1 MTMRSTDD
9 RPGPM
14 PEITVVV
21 PTYNRRDL
29 LARTLGAVQGQ
40 RRVDLEVVVVDDGSS
55 DGSADAVRALG
66 DPRISVLSLPGSGG
80 VAAARN
86 AGLARARAPWVAFVD
101 DDDLWAPDKLAAQ
114 LEVAATDDSIGWV
127 CAGALTVDPALRILS
142 GALPP
147 TSEMVSR
154 LPSSN
159 CIPGGGSG
167 TIARTDLLRSVGGFD
182 TRLSNMAD
190 WDLWIRL
197 STEARLGAVPRPLTA
212 YLRHPTSLS
221 HDLTDIEEE
230 YEYTRGKHAAE
241 RRARGLPES
250 SRTLEWF
257 VYRQAQAGNRRVAAR
272 AYLELWRRY
281 DSPKSLRWAA
291 AALVAP
297 GALRRRRDRAAL
309 RRLPPW
315 WLEEGERWLAPLR
328 QGSRPGGV
336 TAPAVERLTSAS

>member
-1 MTMRSTDD
+1 MTTLAGVLAQTDV
-9 RPGPM
+9 
-14 PEITVVV
+14 E
-21 PTYNRRDL
+21 
-29 LARTLGAVQGQ
+29 
-40 RRVDLEVVVVDDGSS
+40 LEVLVVDDGST
-55 DGSADAVRALG
+55 DGTCDALAALG
-66 DPRISVLSLPGSGG
+66 DARVRVLRNETSQG
-80 VAAARN
+80 VVAARN
-86 AGLARARAPWVAFVD
+86 RGLSAARGTWVGFCD
-101 DDDLWAPDKLAAQ
+101 DDDLWAPGKLASQ
-114 LEVAATDDSIGWV
+114 IRAAEEAGRQWAV
-127 CAGALTVDPALRILS
+127 AGAVGFESDGTVRYRTIPPPDEELAS
-142 GALPP
+142 QLPWLNTVP
-147 TSEMVSR
+147 GG
-154 LPSSN
+154 SSN
-159 CIPGGGSG
+159 VV
-167 TIARTDLLRSVGGFD
+167 ARRGLIEQAGGFD
-182 TRLSNMAD
+182 GRFRVLAD

-257 VYRQAQAGNRRVAAR
+257 VYRQVQAGNRRVAAR
-272 AYLELWRRY
+272 AYLELWRHY

-336 TAPAVERLTSAS
+336 TAPAVEPLTSAS